1 MSPPEPMLSCS
12 ARRWPEGGEWVM
24 QPKWDGFRL
33 LIEVDDDRR
42 VRAWSRHGTS
52 LTARLGGLAAA
63 FAEAP
68 SGSVFDGELV
78 VVSERG
84 GRPVQ
89 DFAAVSGAVLR
100 GDPRA
105 ADDLRFVGFDVLA
118 HGGEDLRGRPW
129 TERNS
134 RLTDALP
141 VSGPVRRVES
151 LPASS
156 AAHAAIVGLGFEG
169 TVLKRPNSTYR
180 PGRQRVWVKHKARYT
195 ADGVLLS
202 VRQGRDGRW
211 HESATWTAGAFRCL
225 PARAGSIGPVR
236 FSRWSTRA
244 WTRTGICAR
253 GRRRALS
260 SQRGAVNLHA
270 AVVGVAEAARGR
282 AGRCAAC
289 VVRHRDGDRRQ
300 GPGDLDGAGPVGAA
314 RRGGRRAVARRRRLA
329 RRRTGRAGEGG
340 SV

>member
-12 ARRWPEGGEWVM
+12 ARRWPEGGEWVL

-33 LIEVDDDRR
+33 LIEVGDDRR

-52 LTARLGGLAAA
+52 LNARLGGLAVA

-78 VVSERG
+78 VLSERG

-89 DFAAVSGAVLR
+89 DFAAVCRAVLR
-100 GDPRA
+100 GDAGA

-118 HGGEDLRGRPW
+118 LGGEDLRGRPW

-151 LPASS
+151 LPASL
-156 AAHAAIVGLGFEG
+156 ATHAAIVALGFEG

-180 PGRQRVWVKHKARYT
+180 PGRQRVWLKHKARYT
-195 ADGVLLS
+195 ADGVLLN
-202 VRQGRDGRW
+202 VRQGRDGQW
-211 HESATWTAGAFRCL
+211 HGVCD
-225 PARAGSIGPVR
+225 VD
-236 FSRWSTRA
+236 
-244 WTRTGICAR
+244 
-253 GRRRALS
+253 GRRVS
-260 SQRGAVNLHA
+260 V
-270 AVVGVAEAARGR
+270 
-282 AGRCAAC
+282 
-289 VVRHRDGDRRQ
+289 
-300 GPGDLDGAGPVGAA
+300 
-314 RRGGRRAVARRRRLA
+314 LA
-329 RRRTGRAGEGG
+329 SASWADRAGEVLTLVYSRVDADGDLREVRIDG
-340 SV
+340 AAKAASAAA